1 MAVARADTL
10 RTLAYTG
17 ISGTYATVGTPITKN
32 WRTFKI
38 TNNTN
43 GDLFISFDGT
53 NNNLFIPANS
63 FTLYDLSSNGP
74 NSQQIGEM
82 VVSIGTQIY
91 AKQSTAPTSGAVW
104 VEAFYVQG
112 G

>member
-1 MAVARADTL
+1 MAVARADAL
-10 RTLAYTG
+10 RTLAFG
-17 ISGTYATVGTPITKN
+17 SISGTYAALGSAIAKN

-43 GDLFISFDGT
+43 GDLLISFDGT
-53 NNNLFIPANS
+53 TNNLFLPANS

-82 VVSIGTQIY
+82 VISIGTQLY
-91 AKQSTAPTSGAVW
+91 VKQSTAPTSGAVW